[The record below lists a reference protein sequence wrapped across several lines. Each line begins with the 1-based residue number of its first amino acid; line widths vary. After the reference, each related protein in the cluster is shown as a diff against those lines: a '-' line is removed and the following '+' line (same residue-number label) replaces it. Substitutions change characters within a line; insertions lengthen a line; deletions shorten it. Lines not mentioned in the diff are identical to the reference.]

1 MNEITAQPLFGI
13 TITVIAYLIA
23 IQIHHKLRWIH
34 PILTSSI
41 IVIAILTVFRIPVAN
56 YEIGGEILK
65 LVLGP
70 ATIALG
76 VPIYKHRTLIYKHL
90 RAISVAVT
98 VGSICGIISAAG
110 LMALMGGS
118 KLLIHSVMPK
128 SVSSPIA
135 IELSRLVGGNSN
147 ITALFT
153 VITGLIGA
161 IGGGA
166 LLKRLGI
173 RDVISL
179 GIAMGTA
186 AHGFG
191 TAQSLQESELQG
203 TLAGLAMGLSGVV
216 TSILFVPILLW
227 VHI

>member
-1 MNEITAQPLFGI
+1 MNEIIEHPLLGI
-13 TITVIAYLIA
+13 TLTVLAYVIAIRLHRTI
-23 IQIHHKLRWIH
+23 RFIH

-41 IVIAILTVFRIPVAN
+41 LVILVLFLFRIPIAS
-56 YEIGGEILK
+56 YEIGGDILK

-76 VPIYKHRTLIYKHL
+76 VPIYKHRVLIHQHL
-90 RAISVAVT
+90 KAILIAVT
-98 VGSICGIISAAG
+98 LGSITGIVSAAG
-110 LMALMGGS
+110 LMALMGGTQA
-118 KLLIHSVMPK
+118 LIRSVMPK

-135 IELSRLVGGNSN
+135 IELSHALGGDPN

-161 IGGGA
+161 IGGTT
-166 LLKRLGI
+166 LLRKLGI
-173 RDVISL
+173 RDVIAI

-191 TAQSLQESELQG
+191 TAKSFQDDELQG
-203 TLAGLAMGLSGVV
+203 TLAGLAMGLAGVIC
-216 TSILFVPILLW
+216 SLLFIPILIWLG
-227 VHI
+227 